1 MRISRAD
8 RFQIKECRMD
18 KEEFL
23 QSLRRDLSG
32 DVPQNVLEENV
43 KYYRE
48 YIDGEIAKG
57 RSEEEVIAE
66 LGTPRLIAKNIED
79 TTEMDEEEA
88 GGGRFTDR
96 GYGDTYSGG
105 AGGGFDDRYENPG
118 SFPGQDGRRGG
129 FHLFDLSK
137 WYGKLAVLLIV
148 FVVIYVV
155 FAIVGGVFS
164 LLAPFLGP
172 ILVIWLIV
180 ALIRGSGRR

>member
-1 MRISRAD
+1 
-8 RFQIKECRMD
+8 MD

-43 KYYRE
+43 QYYRE
-48 YIDGEIAKG
+48 YIDGEVAKG
-57 RSEEEVIAE
+57 RSEEEVVAE

-96 GYGDTYSGG
+96 GYGDTYSDG
-105 AGGGFDDRYENPG
+105 AEGGFDGRYDNSRG
-118 SFPGQDGRRGG
+118 YAGQDSRGGG

-137 WYGKLAVLLIV
+137 WYGKLLVFLIV
-148 FVVIYVV
+148 FAVIYVV
-155 FAIVGGVFS
+155 FAVIGGIFS

-180 ALIRGSGRR
+180 SIIRGSGRR

>member
-1 MRISRAD
+1 
-8 RFQIKECRMD
+8 MD

-43 KYYRE
+43 QYYRE
-48 YIDGEIAKG
+48 YIDGEVAKG
-57 RSEEEVIAE
+57 RSEEEVVAE

-96 GYGDTYSGG
+96 GYGD
-105 AGGGFDDRYENPG
+105 RYDNSRG
-118 SFPGQDGRRGG
+118 YAGQDSRGGG

-137 WYGKLAVLLIV
+137 WYGKLLVFLIV
-148 FVVIYVV
+148 FAVIYVV
-155 FAIVGGVFS
+155 FAVIGGIFS

-180 ALIRGSGRR
+180 SIIRGSGRR

>member
-1 MRISRAD
+1 MN
-8 RFQIKECRMD
+8 

-43 KYYRE
+43 QYYRE
-48 YIDGEIAKG
+48 YIDGEVAKG
-57 RSEEEVIAE
+57 RSEAEVIEE

-79 TTEMDEEEA
+79 TTELDEEEA
-88 GGGRFTDR
+88 DESRYTDR
-96 GYGDTYSGG
+96 GYGDTYSGS
-105 AGGGFDDRYENPG
+105 G
-118 SFPGQDGRRGG
+118 SGYDNRGYGETGSTQGRGS

-137 WYGKLAVLLIV
+137 WYGKVLVFLIV
-148 FVVIYVV
+148 FAVIYLVCM
-155 FAIVGGVFS
+155 IVGGIFS

-180 ALIRGSGRR
+180 TIIRGSNRR

>member
-1 MRISRAD
+1 MN
-8 RFQIKECRMD
+8 

-43 KYYRE
+43 QYYRE
-48 YIDGEIAKG
+48 YIDGEVAKG
-57 RSEEEVIAE
+57 RSEAEVIEE

-79 TTEMDEEEA
+79 TTELDEEEA
-88 GGGRFTDR
+88 GGQRYTDR

-105 AGGGFDDRYENPG
+105 SSYGDSG
-118 SFPGQDGRRGG
+118 SGYDNRGYSGQGSSRGNG
-129 FHLFDLSK
+129 SFHLFDMSK
-137 WYGKLAVLLIV
+137 WYGKLLVFLIV
-148 FVVIYVV
+148 FAVIYVV
-155 FAIVGGVFS
+155 FMIIGGIFS

-180 ALIRGSGRR
+180 SIIRGSGRR